1 MKKKTLLLF
10 GSALLV
16 GLAFAVK
23 SIVFTVPLGPEFIE
37 LSKVTPDASLTY
49 QPDCVQFNSSVPIDR
64 NGQLNVLVWNVYK
77 QQKTDWQ
84 AALNTLTTSS
94 DLVLLQ
100 EASLTPELKQFVMDK
115 SYSAELVRAF
125 DVFDTSA
132 GVLTL
137 AKKSSEKVC
146 AYTAIEPWLRLPKSA
161 LLSEYALSNGQTLIV
176 INIHAINFTL
186 GTEDYKNQI
195 EALSQ
200 EVQAHGG
207 PLIIAGDFNSWSDDR
222 LATLQQQVK
231 PLRLK
236 EVIFTPDERM
246 RFITGL
252 PLDHIFYRGLEVKE
266 AHSTKSN
273 ASDHNPLQV
282 SFTLKK
288 Q

>member
-1 MKKKTLLLF
+1 MKKKTLLLS
-10 GSALLV
+10 GSVLLM
-16 GLAFAVK
+16 GLVLAAK

-37 LSKVTPDASLTY
+37 ISKVTPDASLTY
-49 QPDCVQFNSSVPIDR
+49 QSDCVQFNSSVPIDR
-64 NGQLNVLVWNVYK
+64 NGQLNVLVWNIYK
-77 QQKTDWQ
+77 QQKNDWQ
-84 AALNTLTTSS
+84 TALNILTTSS

-100 EASLTPELKQFVMDK
+100 EASLTAELKQFVIDK

-137 AKKSSEKVC
+137 AKESSEKVC
-146 AYTAIEPWLRLPKSA
+146 AHTAIEPWLRLPKSA

>member
-16 GLAFAVK
+16 GLVLAVK

-77 QQKTDWQ
+77 QQKNDWQ

-100 EASLTPELKQFVMDK
+100 EANLTPELKQFVMDK
-115 SYSAELVRAF
+115 SYSAELVRSF

-137 AKKSSEKVC
+137 AKESSEKVC

-207 PLIIAGDFNSWSDDR
+207 PLIIAGDFNSWSEDR